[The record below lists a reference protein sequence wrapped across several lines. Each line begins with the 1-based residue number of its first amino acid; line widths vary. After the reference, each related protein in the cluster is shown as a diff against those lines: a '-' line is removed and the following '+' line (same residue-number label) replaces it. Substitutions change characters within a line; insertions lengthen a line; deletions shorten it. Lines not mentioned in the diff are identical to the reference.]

1 MDLDQTL
8 NEALALGDE
17 GRWAEMAELL
27 LAALRQQPDD
37 AHLLCWLGVA
47 YREAGQDGIAY
58 QYFRRCWEQD
68 PLDPHVL
75 AMCGAGLAAFDDPEA
90 EAALRA
96 AVLSGPEVPIARL
109 QYGAYLAREGMFES
123 ALEHLKAALELEP
136 EDPATQGEFAIALAL
151 KGDYTSAVAAFERT
165 LEQAPDDSWSRV
177 LLGLVYSEL
186 EEAEPAAET
195 LLQAAAER
203 PDDAEAQVLA
213 ALSAAAVGWLDA
225 AGTSLARAEYATE
238 NVDPE
243 LLEEAHERLEE
254 GADAARAFLRETLGP
269 AALHDRLLQ
278 PI

>member
-1 MDLDQTL
+1 VDLDQAL
-8 NEALALGDE
+8 AQALALGDQ
-17 GRWAEMAELL
+17 GRWPEMAELL
-27 LAALRQQPDD
+27 VAALRAQPDD

-58 QYFRRCWEQD
+58 EYFRRCWEQE
-68 PLDPHVL
+68 PLDPHLL
-75 AMCGAGLAAFDDPEA
+75 AMCGAGLAAFDDPDA

-136 EDPATQGEFAIALAL
+136 EDPVTRGEFAIALAL
-151 KGDYTSAVAAFERT
+151 KGDYASAVTAFELT
-165 LEQAPDDSWSRV
+165 LEKAPDDSWSRV
-177 LLGLVYSEL
+177 LLGLVYNEL

-213 ALSAAAVGWLDA
+213 ALSAAAVGWIDA
-225 AGTSLARAEYATE
+225 AGTSLARAEYAVE
-238 NVDPE
+238 GVDPE

-254 GADAARAFLRETLGP
+254 GADAARAFLRDTIGP